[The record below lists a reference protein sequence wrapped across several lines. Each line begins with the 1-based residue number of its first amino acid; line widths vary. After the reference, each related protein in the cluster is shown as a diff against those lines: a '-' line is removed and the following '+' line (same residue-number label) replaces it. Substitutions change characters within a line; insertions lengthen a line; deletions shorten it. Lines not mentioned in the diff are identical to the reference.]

1 MSLEDKRENKN
12 KNGKSNKIEKSDKSE
27 KGDLTK
33 NILNKVSYFINK
45 KLNNINFNKIDNINE
60 NVQILLNEYEKQ
72 NKYLNNKINV
82 LESLLILMN
91 KDMND
96 LKKKIKNKNF
106 VCSSNSSNNLVNSNS
121 SNNLSPK
128 YDNKKELDFNNIS
141 LLNHNEENELSD
153 LNEFINIQKNNDLN
167 EFINI
172 EENNNLNEFINIE
185 ENNNL
190 NELINIE
197 ENNNLNELNNI
208 EKNKLNQEI
217 PIIKVNS
224 FSNFYI
230 DIKKEKLELDNS
242 FIKKCLESHT
252 INADLKIFKK
262 IYIEEIPNSCY
273 SIRTI
278 KGNYQYWLNNKMN
291 DDDENGTYIKDII
304 IHNISN
310 AYLEANNFDHYLQDN
325 DLFIKN
331 QEYILD
337 MNKQKYK
344 DKLFNNILK
353 IIKE

>member
-1 MSLEDKRENKN
+1 MSLEDKQENKN

-128 YDNKKELDFNNIS
+128 CDNKKELDFNNIS
-141 LLNHNEENELSD
+141 LLNHNEENELNHIVQNELSD
-153 LNEFINIQKNNDLN
+153 
-167 EFINI
+167 
-172 EENNNLNEFINIE
+172 LNEFINIE

-197 ENNNLNELNNI
+197 ENNDLNELNNI
-208 EKNKLNQEI
+208 VKNKLNQEI
-217 PIIKVNS
+217 SIIKVNS

-262 IYIEEIPNSCY
+262 IYIEDIPNSCY

-291 DDDENGTYIKDII
+291 DDDENGSYIKDII

-331 QEYILD
+331 QEYILN

-344 DKLFNNILK
+344 DKLFTNILK
-353 IIKE
+353 LIQE

>member
-1 MSLEDKRENKN
+1 MSLEDKQENKN

-153 LNEFINIQKNNDLN
+153 LNEFINI
-167 EFINI
+167 
-172 EENNNLNEFINIE
+172 
-185 ENNNL
+185 
-190 NELINIE
+190 E

-262 IYIEEIPNSCY
+262 IYIEDIPNSCY

>member
-1 MSLEDKRENKN
+1 MSLEDKQENKN

-106 VCSSNSSNNLVNSNS
+106 VCSSNSLNNLVNSNS

-141 LLNHNEENELSD
+141 LLNHNEENELNHIVQNELSD

-172 EENNNLNEFINIE
+172 EENNNLNE
-185 ENNNL
+185 
-190 NELINIE
+190 LINIE
-197 ENNNLNELNNI
+197 ENNDLNELNNI
-208 EKNKLNQEI
+208 VKNKLNQEI

-262 IYIEEIPNSCY
+262 IYIEDIPNSCY

-344 DKLFNNILK
+344 DKIFNNILK

>member
-1 MSLEDKRENKN
+1 MSLEDKQDKQENKNKN

-45 KLNNINFNKIDNINE
+45 KLNNINYNKIDNINE

-172 EENNNLNEFINIE
+172 EENNNLNE
-185 ENNNL
+185 
-190 NELINIE
+190 
-197 ENNNLNELNNI
+197 LNNI

-262 IYIEEIPNSCY
+262 IYIEDIPNSCY

-310 AYLEANNFDHYLQDN
+310 AYLEANNFDHYFQDN